1 MRVVAV
7 FAALLTL
14 AYAAPSLEARQQGEK
29 CISISP
35 TPVAPTAES
44 SVTVQALFS
53 FAANVAI
60 KPVSIG
66 KGTTM

>member
-29 CISISP
+29 CIEVHFP
-35 TPVAPTAES
+35 DTCGA
-44 SVTVQALFS
+44 Q
-53 FAANVAI
+53 
-60 KPVSIG
+60 
-66 KGTTM
+66 